1 MTVETTELSLPSRI
15 DTIAT
20 AAAAVAE
27 FVGRSGIS
35 DDAAFGID
43 MAVREAVTNAVLHG
57 NRQDE
62 EKTVDIILKSSPDAV
77 EISVHDQGP
86 GFQPGRSPRS
96 NSPREHLKSLRPWHL
111 FHAQFYGRSRLVDQ
125 TRRWYNGAH
134 AQATLIRNCIKE
146 ISEMAELNINE
157 RQAGDVTVLDM
168 SGKITIGEG
177 SVALRTAIR
186 RLLEEGKKRILLNL
200 AGVGYIDSSGI
211 GELVSSYT
219 AINKEGGQ
227 LKLLNLTQKLQD
239 LLTITKLLTVF
250 DVYENEAEAL
260 NSFK

>member
-1 MTVETTELSLPSRI
+1 
-15 DTIAT
+15 
-20 AAAAVAE
+20 
-27 FVGRSGIS
+27 
-35 DDAAFGID
+35 
-43 MAVREAVTNAVLHG
+43 
-57 NRQDE
+57 
-62 EKTVDIILKSSPDAV
+62 
-77 EISVHDQGP
+77 
-86 GFQPGRSPRS
+86 
-96 NSPREHLKSLRPWHL
+96 
-111 FHAQFYGRSRLVDQ
+111 
-125 TRRWYNGAH
+125 
-134 AQATLIRNCIKE
+134 
-146 ISEMAELNINE
+146 MAELNINE

-200 AGVGYIDSSGI
+200 AGVSYIDSSGI

-250 DVYENEAEAL
+250 DVYDREADAL